1 MYNEFPLSSLKQYS
15 LPLEGQSMGMW
26 IPKLKE
32 LLNTSIYKEAAESS
46 SLMIHE
52 WMTQLPRYHWD
63 QIDSV
68 PFQNVIYIMF
78 EMGEKLYGT
87 DRICWRK

>member
-1 MYNEFPLSSLKQYS
+1 
-15 LPLEGQSMGMW
+15 MGMW